1 MLQIVIVCIK
11 IDFIYVREFVQTVLP
26 AMFPLKTSAKYVF
39 VYREQPAITSQN
51 FVSEENTSD

>member
-1 MLQIVIVCIK
+1 M
-11 IDFIYVREFVQTVLP
+11 QTVLP

-51 FVSEENTSD
+51 FVSEENNNVKKSLVTMSSAYEIDYSL